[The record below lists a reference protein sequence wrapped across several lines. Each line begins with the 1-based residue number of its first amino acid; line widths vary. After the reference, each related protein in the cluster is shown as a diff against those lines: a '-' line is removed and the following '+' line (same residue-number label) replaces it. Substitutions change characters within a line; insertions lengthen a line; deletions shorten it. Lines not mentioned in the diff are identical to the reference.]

1 MFEHDPT
8 LNVLKDKEGNAI
20 SAGSGPQLRSHH
32 YQEIS
37 GNSFK
42 FASATLPDGKTAK
55 EYRIWWQEGPASIID
70 ALSGMDGDSDP
81 LNDEETGKTL
91 VLEAA
96 ASLALDIPTF
106 LLQRCAVY
114 CIAV

>member
-1 MFEHDPT
+1 MSS
-8 LNVLKDKEGNAI
+8 L
-20 SAGSGPQLRSHH
+20 
-32 YQEIS
+32 QEIS

-42 FASATLPDGKTAK
+42 FASATLPDGKNGK
-55 EYRIWWQEGPASIID
+55 EYRIWWQEGPAAIID
-70 ALSGMDGDSDP
+70 ALSGMDGDYDP
-81 LNDEETGKTL
+81 LTDEEAGKTL

-96 ASLALDIPTF
+96 ASLSLDMPSF

>member
-1 MFEHDPT
+1 MSS
-8 LNVLKDKEGNAI
+8 L
-20 SAGSGPQLRSHH
+20 
-32 YQEIS
+32 QEIS

-81 LNDEETGKTL
+81 LNDEEAGKTL